1 MELHFF
7 FKVDS
12 GMVTFVAWDLLSVN
26 IYEGQVNE
34 ISIMQSL
41 MQRPHSFSIPC
52 FIATNSSPKTEVS
65 MVPCV
70 LRNTVNQGHI
80 TEDKETSA

>member
-12 GMVTFVAWDLLSVN
+12 GMVMFVAWDLLSAN
-26 IYEGQVNE
+26 IYEGQVNG
-34 ISIMQSL
+34 ISIMPSL
-41 MQRPHSFSIPC
+41 IQRPHSFSIPC

-65 MVPCV
+65 MVACF
-70 LRNTVNQGHI
+70 LQNTVNQSHI